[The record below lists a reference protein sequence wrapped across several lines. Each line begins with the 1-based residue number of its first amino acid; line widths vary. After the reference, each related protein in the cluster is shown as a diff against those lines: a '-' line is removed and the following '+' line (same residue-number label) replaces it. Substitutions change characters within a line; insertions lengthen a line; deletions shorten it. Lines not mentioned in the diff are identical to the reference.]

1 LGFGLSETI
10 EMGAFLTE
18 LNPVWRVLLEELKKK
33 LLYGSSREP
42 NILPLLQL
50 PFQVSF
56 RDMVESSVA
65 SFIKE
70 VFFSLRLDVVP
81 FLDDHLVLL
90 WPDGP
95 VYFFFFFFFLYF
107 FSLLCLY
114 LVYF

>member
-1 LGFGLSETI
+1 
-10 EMGAFLTE
+10 
-18 LNPVWRVLLEELKKK
+18 VLLEELKKK
-33 LLYGSSREP
+33 LLYGSLRGP
-42 NILPLLQL
+42 NTLPLLQL

-56 RDMVESSVA
+56 SDLVESSVV

-70 VFFSLRLDVVP
+70 GCFFSLGLDVVP
-81 FLDDHLVLL
+81 FLGGLLVLL

-95 VYFFFFFFFLYF
+95 VYFFFFFFLYF

>member
-1 LGFGLSETI
+1 
-10 EMGAFLTE
+10 
-18 LNPVWRVLLEELKKK
+18 VLLEELKKK
-33 LLYGSSREP
+33 LLYGSLQGP
-42 NILPLLQL
+42 NTLPLLQL

-56 RDMVESSVA
+56 RDLVESSVA

-70 VFFSLRLDVVP
+70 GCFLSLGLDVVL
-81 FLDDHLVLL
+81 FLGGLVLL

-95 VYFFFFFFFLYF
+95 VYFFFFYFLYF